1 MSKTTNKNFHWRA
14 DGENL
19 PPIEPHSQAKH
30 KVLEDYIKNWI
41 ATLCGNNIG
50 NSKTVTLI
58 DGFCGG
64 GMYRDPENGDAP
76 WVGSPIRMIHSVKQG
91 LDFVKHEKRKLT
103 YELRAKYIF
112 IDERSEYL
120 DCLKLQMS
128 HSGLSEYVNNPD
140 KCEFICGKFENTIHG
155 VLKDVKER
163 GGSSFFFLDPLG
175 YTDVSMERLREIV
188 ALGTSEILYTFM
200 IDFIRRFLSQRDG
213 SLQNA
218 LGKVLEAEGY
228 YASPLSEDMDT
239 QSNQE
244 YLRNETMRLFRDRG
258 GARYVYSFALLHNA
272 SLVKY
277 YLIHLASSSTAQKVM
292 KNSLWELNNMNIMY
306 QFRYEVYGLGF
317 RTPDYYECNGSIFNF
332 QESNTQA
339 AIQNLDTELMPTIHN
354 AEDGIELGSLHNQT
368 MQTNP
373 ATWEHYIRYVNEQRS
388 NKEIQVLRDGKIT
401 TAKNLKPGD
410 VITKSQQPKLFDLR
424 RF

>member
-1 MSKTTNKNFHWRA
+1 MSKTNKNFHWRA
-14 DGENL
+14 DGEEL
-19 PPIEPHSQAKH
+19 PPTEPHSKAKH

-64 GMYRDPENGDAP
+64 GMYRDPENGDELWP
-76 WVGSPIRMIHSVKQG
+76 GSPIRMIRSVQQG
-91 LDFVKHEKRKLT
+91 LNIVKYTKLKPT

-120 DCLKLQMS
+120 DCLKLQMC
-128 HSGLSEYVNNPD
+128 HSGFSEYINNPE
-140 KCEFICGKFENTIHG
+140 KCEFICGKFEDTVHK

-188 ALGTSEILYTFM
+188 ALGKSEVLYTFM
-200 IDFIRRFLSQRDG
+200 IDFIRRFLSQRDE
-213 SLQNA
+213 SLKNA
-218 LGKVLEAEGY
+218 LGRVLEAEGY
-228 YASPLSEDMDT
+228 YTSAMSEDIDT
-239 QSNQE
+239 QSNQA
-244 YLRNETMRLFRDRG
+244 YLRNETMRLFRDKG

-292 KNSLWELNNMNIMY
+292 KNSLWELNNMDIMY

-317 RTPDYYECNGSIFNF
+317 RTPNYYDHNGSVFNF

-373 ATWEHYIRYVNEQRS
+373 ATWEHYMRYVNEQRS
-388 NKEIQVLRDGKIT
+388 NKEIQVFRDGKIT

-410 VITKSQQPKLFDLR
+410 VI
-424 RF
+424 